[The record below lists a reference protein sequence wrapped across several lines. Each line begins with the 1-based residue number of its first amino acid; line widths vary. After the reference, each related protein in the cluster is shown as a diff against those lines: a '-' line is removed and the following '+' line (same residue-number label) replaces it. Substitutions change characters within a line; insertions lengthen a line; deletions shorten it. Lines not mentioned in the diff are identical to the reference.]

1 MDGVWQWRVTNN
13 LIVCGYYFGGWTAD
27 GWCVGSYK
35 QIGTFK
41 LQLSKLLPLLDHSTK
56 HPQIIAPGSSPGPSK
71 NHGWVGWSGVVDVDG
86 WCGIWWLD

>member
-1 MDGVWQWRVTNN
+1 MWQWRVTNN

-41 LQLSKLLPLLDHSTK
+41 LQLSKLLPLLDLPRTMGGWGGVESSTSMD
-56 HPQIIAPGSSPGPSK
+56 GVGFG
-71 NHGWVGWSGVVDVDG
+71 GWTD
-86 WCGIWWLD
+86 

>member
-1 MDGVWQWRVTNN
+1 MESSTSMDGVWDLVVGLTE
-13 LIVCGYYFGGWTAD
+13 D

-71 NHGWVGWSGVVDVDG
+71 NHGWGGVESSTSMDGVGFGG
-86 WCGIWWLD
+86 WTD